1 MTRWLGDFPTY
12 CSLFFVHASSVQ
24 RGINTEW
31 IVVVELWSCSS
42 SFLFNHSDVI
52 DEARAKFVD
61 TGQLTKIQFTRTFS
75 VKLVARR
82 LINASVAADVNPR
95 GSQGRSR
102 EPDPPALSRG
112 TQLPFPAKYLSMP
125 REKQLSMVRYAREAQ
140 ALETREQ
147 NTARKYDKELR
158 DMNKA
163 IAALRTRVEDM
174 GIAPLDS
181 QELDAREI
189 WNDINDKRVEF
200 RVRQEQL
207 VKADEVEHANSV
219 NKIQIELEHVRK
231 KGKGSVLYVR
241 LHGRPK
247 TDWVCCLSLSLF
259 LPCAAFSLGFP

>member
-1 MTRWLGDFPTY
+1 MNVDCCCR
-12 CSLFFVHASSVQ
+12 
-24 RGINTEW
+24 
-31 IVVVELWSCSS
+31 VVEMSCSS

-61 TGQLTKIQFTRTFS
+61 TGQLTEIQFTRTFS

-82 LINASVAADVNPR
+82 LINASAAADVNPR

-147 NTARKYDKELR
+147 NTAGKYDKELR

-207 VKADEVEHANSV
+207 VKADEEEHANSV
-219 NKIQIELEHVRK
+219 NKIQIELEHVEK
-231 KGKGSVLYVR
+231 KGKGSVLYVL

-247 TDWVCCLSLSLF
+247 TDWVCCLSLSLSLF
-259 LPCAAFSLGFP
+259 LAVPRSPLASREALNRNSRVL